1 MTIYKPRREATKEI
15 NPAST
20 LILAFGLQ
28 NSEEFLP
35 FKPPGLWY
43 LVTAALGNY
52 YTAYVGPPES
62 QLSFWDAQPDQKHR
76 SSSTAKNFEISRVHS
91 MGFQG
96 QSWEGTSEAG
106 QPSPEV
112 SQ

>member
-1 MTIYKPRREATKEI
+1 MRTQGEDDHLQAKERGHKR
-15 NPAST
+15 NQPSQH
-20 LILAFGLQ
+20 LDLGLRLQ

-96 QSWEGTSEAG
+96 QSWEGT
-106 QPSPEV
+106 
-112 SQ
+112 